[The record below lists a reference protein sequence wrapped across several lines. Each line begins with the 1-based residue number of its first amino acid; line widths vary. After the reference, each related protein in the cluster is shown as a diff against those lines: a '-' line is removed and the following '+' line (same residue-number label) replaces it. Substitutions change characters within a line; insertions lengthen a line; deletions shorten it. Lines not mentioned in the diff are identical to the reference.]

1 MHANCRPISYK
12 VFPDTGVKRSLL
24 IVFLMAV
31 MLIGLPL
38 AGVWFAG
45 YPITRYLE
53 FPPYSQYVQHAP
65 FSWAVFISY
74 AVIIC
79 VIILP
84 FIYQAIRF
92 GKNNRDV
99 PTATHKFP
107 WWGWLGVASGLVGWI
122 VAWNRFAW
130 LSTIQPHTFTPL
142 WLSYIV
148 VVNALDVR
156 RSGRCLMTSR
166 PGYFLILFPVSAVFW
181 WSFEFLNRFVQNW
194 SYMGGRF
201 NAWEYFWYATLPFS
215 TVLPAVLST
224 RNLIQSSDWL
234 QNGFRQFVT
243 LSCPTPRLLAGC
255 TFIAASGCLIAIGI
269 WPDYFFSLLWTA
281 PLLMVISLQVLLK
294 EPHILQKVPAGD
306 WRDIVGYMG
315 AALICG
321 WFWEMWNLYSF
332 ARWTYSVP
340 YVQRFLIFEMPI
352 LGYAGYLPFGLEC
365 AVVIGIMDRLMG
377 NHIRCVSDD

>member
-1 MHANCRPISYK
+1 
-12 VFPDTGVKRSLL
+12 
-24 IVFLMAV
+24 MAV

-45 YPITRYLE
+45 HPITRYFE
-53 FPPYSQYVQHAP
+53 FPPYSQYVEHAP
-65 FSWAVFISY
+65 FSWAVFIAYS
-74 AVIIC
+74 VIIC

-84 FIYQAIRF
+84 FIRQAIRF
-92 GKNNRDV
+92 RKYDPDISSV
-99 PTATHKFP
+99 THKFP
-107 WWGWLGVASGLVGWI
+107 WWGWIGIASGLCWWI

-130 LSTIQPHTFTPL
+130 LSMIQAHTFTPL
-142 WLSYIV
+142 WLSYIL

-156 RSGRCLMTSR
+156 RSGRCLMTAR
-166 PGYFLILFPVSAVFW
+166 PGYFLVLFPISAVFW

-194 SYMGGRF
+194 SYTGGRF
-201 NAWEYFWYATLPFS
+201 TAWEYFWYATLPFS

-224 RNLIQSSDWL
+224 RNLIQPSVWL
-234 QNGFRQFVT
+234 QYGFRHFVI
-243 LSCPTPRLLAGC
+243 LSCPNPRVLAAF
-255 TFIAASGCLIAIGI
+255 TFIAASGGMVAIGI
-269 WPDYFFSLLWTA
+269 WPNYFFSLLWTA
-281 PLLMVISLQVLLK
+281 PLLMVIALQVLLK
-294 EPHILQKVPAGD
+294 EPHILQEVAAGD
-306 WRDIVGYMG
+306 WRDIVGYIV

-365 AVVIGIMDRLMG
+365 AVVAGIMDRLMG
-377 NHIRCVSDD
+377 RS